1 MRKYR
6 LWICI
11 VLILGLALSL
21 AGCGSDTKK
30 AETEATDS
38 AVTTEELTA
47 DDVTATIKDL
57 KAEADDLK
65 TKVDAADSTTAKDLE
80 DTLDTLEE
88 KVEDYGKKVKNSF
101 ENDSITEDVY
111 KTAKSDLNT
120 IETSL
125 DIMEKTLEAMI
136 DKYFRPGRLPHIW
149 CPGCGNGVVT
159 GTIVKAVAKLDLD
172 KDKVAVISG
181 IGCSSRAS
189 GYLDF
194 NTVHSAHGRALPVA
208 TGVKLADPGL
218 TVIVVTGDGDATAIG
233 GNHLIHAARRNIDM
247 TVVLYNN
254 SIYGMTG
261 GQYSP
266 LTPTGSKATTA
277 PYATIEQDFNVAE
290 LVKAAGA
297 TFVARGTTFHAQIL
311 ADLIAKGIEHK
322 GFSLI
327 EAVTACPISYGRQ
340 NKMGGPADMMK
351 WQRDHAVPLAAWDKM
366 TEEQKAGKFPIGV
379 LYQVEGRQEYTA
391 AYDELIARAQG
402 GK

>member
-1 MRKYR
+1 M
-6 LWICI
+6 
-11 VLILGLALSL
+11 
-21 AGCGSDTKK
+21 TK
-30 AETEATDS
+30 
-38 AVTTEELTA
+38 EEI
-47 DDVTATIKDL
+47 IKP
-57 KAEADDLK
+57 
-65 TKVDAADSTTAKDLE
+65 
-80 DTLDTLEE
+80 
-88 KVEDYGKKVKNSF
+88 
-101 ENDSITEDVY
+101 ENLVY
-111 KTAKSDLNT
+111 KKP
-120 IETSL
+120 
-125 DIMEKTLEAMI
+125 TLMNDNAMH
-136 DKYFRPGRLPHIW
+136 Y
-149 CPGCGNGVVT
+149 CPGCSHGVVHKLVAEVIEEMGMEEKT
-159 GTIVKAVAKLDLD
+159 VGVSPVGCAVFAYN
-172 KDKVAVISG
+172 
-181 IGCSSRAS
+181 
-189 GYLDF
+189 YLDIDWQEA
-194 NTVHSAHGRALPVA
+194 AHGRAPAVA
-208 TGVKLADPGL
+208 TAIKRLWPDRLVF
-218 TVIVVTGDGDATAIG
+218 TYQGDGDLACIGTAET
-233 GNHLIHAARRNIDM
+233 IHALNRGENI
-247 TVVLYNN
+247 TIIFINN
-254 SIYGMTG
+254 AIYGMTG